1 VVKVLQRSLFKAPV
15 HEHYGTGIASGLA
28 DRPGYAVGGR
38 VNLKVGGDPER
49 EEKGKNTLEGFYK
62 EAPETLANGLRNA
75 MVTEYLTNLESIKG
89 LDEAGKKNYFNNF
102 VNSWYDTLPPDIVN
116 FIKEGAKE
124 GGSPQA
130 KELFQAI
137 KNELKETFNQ
147 LPTFEKN
154 IYFKSIE
161 NNGQAFPNFQTELEG
176 FNNYYGGNL
185 DELSKIT
192 GIDITPGTTKETEEK
207 QVVEG
212 DLTIA
217 PPPRPDPRPEGL
229 AALDRTSPQFRK
241 EYVDYLQ
248 QLQEETG
255 LADRRRR
262 EAVEAGFF
270 NLGAADPVQPG
281 ESLIQ
286 AGIRAFRDPM
296 ANLRAQEA
304 VQAENIYTR
313 GADVLDEALAP
324 SDSANVQL
332 IERIIATGVP
342 EAQAVDIV
350 TGLSTAKAAQL
361 EDILK
366 NDRLFNN
373 VIIPLV
379 QGDPEN
385 NIPGMTLPDAIK
397 QVTGIPLLQTAEDIV
412 AQQNLTNPTITATT
426 LQGMEEAKDGGR
438 IGFQQGGEAISE
450 AVVDR
455 AMQPTGINAGSPSI
469 SPMSYD
475 ELREKLPDYISDDVV
490 KLLAEN
496 PMALMELAQAQT
508 DRDLRAFE
516 KKYKVDVTMPQAES
530 EVDYTGA
537 V

>member
-1 VVKVLQRSLFKAPV
+1 MSLSPHKKKEVLDLI
-15 HEHYGTGIASGLA
+15 HEI
-28 DRPGYAVGGR
+28 GGER
-38 VNLKVGGDPER
+38 VI
-49 EEKGKNTLEGFYK
+49 EKGKNTLEDFYEDSPK
-62 EAPETLANGLRNA
+62 ILANGLKNA
-75 MVTEYLTNLESIKG
+75 MITEYLTNLESIKG
-89 LDEAGKKNYFNNF
+89 LDEAGKKDYFNNF

-130 KELFQAI
+130 KELYQAI
-137 KNELKETFNQ
+137 KNELKETFKK
-147 LPTFEKN
+147 LPTFETN

-161 NNGQAFPNFQTELEG
+161 NNGQALPNFQTELEG

-185 DELSKIT
+185 DQLSKIT
-192 GIDITPGTTKETEEK
+192 GIDLMPGTTKENQEI
-207 QVVEG
+207 VDNINIDPG
-212 DLTIA
+212 
-217 PPPRPDPRPEGL
+217 PRPDPKPEGL
-229 AALDRTSPQFRK
+229 AALDQTSPEFRK
-241 EYVDYLQ
+241 QYVDYLQ

-255 LADRRRR
+255 LADKRRR

-281 ESLIQ
+281 ESLVQ

-379 QGDPEN
+379 QGDPDK
-385 NIPGMTLPDAIK
+385 NIPGITLPEAIK

-412 AQQNLTNPTITATT
+412 AQQNLTDPTITATT
-426 LQGMEEAKDGGR
+426 LQGIEESKDGGR
-438 IGFQQGGEAISE
+438 VGFQQGGEAISE

-469 SPMSYD
+469 SPMSFD

>member
-1 VVKVLQRSLFKAPV
+1 MPV
-15 HEHYGTGIASGLA
+15 HEHYGTGIASGLV

-38 VNLKVGGDPER
+38 VNLQVGGDPELI
-49 EEKGKNTLEGFYK
+49 EKGKNTLENFYK
-62 EAPETLANGLRNA
+62 DSPKILANGLKNA
-75 MVTEYLTNLESIKG
+75 MITEYLTNLESIKG
-89 LDEAGKKNYFNNF
+89 LDEAGKKDYFNNF

-124 GGSPQA
+124 DGSPQA
-130 KELFQAI
+130 KKLFQAI
-137 KNELKETFNQ
+137 KSELKETFNQ

-161 NNGQAFPNFQTELEG
+161 NNGQALPNFKTELEG

-185 DELSKIT
+185 DQLSKIT
-192 GIDITPGTTKETEEK
+192 GIDLTPGTTKEN
-207 QVVEG
+207 QDIAS
-212 DLTIA
+212 DLTIS
-217 PPPRPDPRPEGL
+217 PPPRPDPEPEGL
-229 AALDRTSPQFRK
+229 AALDRTSPEFRK
-241 EYVDYLQ
+241 GYVDFLQ

-255 LADRRRR
+255 LADKRRR

-281 ESLIQ
+281 ESLVP

-296 ANLRAQEA
+296 AALRAQEA

-332 IERIIATGVP
+332 IERLVTAGIP
-342 EAQAVDIV
+342 EAQAIDIV
-350 TGLSTAKAAQL
+350 TGLTQAKADQL
-361 EDILK
+361 EQI
-366 NDRLFNN
+366 
-373 VIIPLV
+373 
-379 QGDPEN
+379 
-385 NIPGMTLPDAIK
+385 IK
-397 QVTGIPLLQTAEDIV
+397 QPQFFNTFVSPLMQEGKSLTEAIEEASGIKFIETAQDIV
-412 AQQNLTNPTITATT
+412 NQQGVTAPTLTATT
-426 LQGMEEAKDGGR
+426 LQGIEESKDGGR
-438 IGFQQGGEAISE
+438 VGFQEGGEAISE

-469 SPMSYD
+469 SPMSFD

>member
-1 VVKVLQRSLFKAPV
+1 M
-15 HEHYGTGIASGLA
+15 A
-28 DRPGYAVGGR
+28 D
-38 VNLKVGGDPER
+38 K
-49 EEKGKNTLEGFYK
+49 
-62 EAPETLANGLRNA
+62 
-75 MVTEYLTNLESIKG
+75 
-89 LDEAGKKNYFNNF
+89 
-102 VNSWYDTLPPDIVN
+102 
-116 FIKEGAKE
+116 
-124 GGSPQA
+124 
-130 KELFQAI
+130 
-137 KNELKETFNQ
+137 
-147 LPTFEKN
+147 
-154 IYFKSIE
+154 
-161 NNGQAFPNFQTELEG
+161 
-176 FNNYYGGNL
+176 
-185 DELSKIT
+185 
-192 GIDITPGTTKETEEK
+192 
-207 QVVEG
+207 
-212 DLTIA
+212 
-217 PPPRPDPRPEGL
+217 
-229 AALDRTSPQFRK
+229 
-241 EYVDYLQ
+241 
-248 QLQEETG
+248 
-255 LADRRRR
+255 RRR

-281 ESLIQ
+281 ESLVQ

-379 QGDPEN
+379 QGDPDK
-385 NIPGMTLPDAIK
+385 NIPGITLPEAIK

-412 AQQNLTNPTITATT
+412 AQQNLTDPTITATT
-426 LQGMEEAKDGGR
+426 LQGIEESKDGGR
-438 IGFQQGGEAISE
+438 VGFQQGGEAISE

-469 SPMSYD
+469 SPMSFD

-508 DRDLRAFE
+508 DRDLKAFE

>member
-1 VVKVLQRSLFKAPV
+1 MPV
-15 HEHYGTGIASGLA
+15 HEHYGTGIASGLV
-28 DRPGYAVGGR
+28 DRPGYAGGGR
-38 VNLKVGGDPER
+38 VNLQVGGDPELI
-49 EEKGKNTLEGFYK
+49 EKGKNTLENFYK
-62 EAPETLANGLRNA
+62 DSPKILANGLKNA
-75 MVTEYLTNLESIKG
+75 MITEYLTNLESIKG
-89 LDEAGKKNYFNNF
+89 LDEAGKKDYFNNF

-124 GGSPQA
+124 DGSPQA
-130 KELFQAI
+130 KKLFQAI
-137 KNELKETFNQ
+137 KSELKETFNQ

-161 NNGQAFPNFQTELEG
+161 NNGQALPNFKTELEG

-185 DELSKIT
+185 DQLSKIT
-192 GIDITPGTTKETEEK
+192 GIDLTPGTTKEN
-207 QVVEG
+207 QDIAS
-212 DLTIA
+212 DLTIS
-217 PPPRPDPRPEGL
+217 PPPRPDPEPEGL
-229 AALDRTSPQFRK
+229 AALDRTSPEFRK
-241 EYVDYLQ
+241 GYVDFLQ

-255 LADRRRR
+255 LADKRRR

-281 ESLIQ
+281 ESLVQ

-379 QGDPEN
+379 QGDPDK
-385 NIPGMTLPDAIK
+385 NIPGITLPEAIK

-412 AQQNLTNPTITATT
+412 AQQNLTDPTITATT
-426 LQGMEEAKDGGR
+426 LQGIEESKDGGR
-438 IGFQQGGEAISE
+438 VGFQQGGEAISE

-469 SPMSYD
+469 SPMSFD